1 MFLRYKLWL
10 KTRHERKLYVL
21 LEEMLKAKD
30 LQYEVKDYRIECKNP
45 FHFHTIPVF
54 ELQAPA
60 YLANVYINLQT
71 DNTGKVVVVQVNF
84 GYTIKEIGGH
94 EEDHTYS
101 IPREKV
107 ESLLDTITDRMVT
120 TWIGYREGLAPGD
133 RA

>member
-45 FHFHTIPVF
+45 FHFHTIPVVQL
-54 ELQAPA
+54 EAPA
-60 YLANVYINLQT
+60 YFANVFINLQT

-84 GYTIKEIGGH
+84 AYSLKEIGGH
-94 EEDHTYS
+94 DEDHTYS
-101 IPREKV
+101 IPRDKV
-107 ESLLDTITDRMVT
+107 EGLLDTITDRMVT
-120 TWIGYREGLAPGD
+120 TWISYREGLGL
-133 RA
+133 